1 MFLFGKGTSAFES
14 LRLAGQT
21 IYSINILEELFM
33 KKIKILL
40 LLLLVFAIML
50 SGCNAGDSKDQ
61 NPDASSSHSQKDKKD
76 NGTSDF
82 STNAMPSSYAVLL
95 DKYYHFI
102 VNYEYNSEFETDDI
116 DDSKAAIWEMMLTME
131 SDQILE
137 HVGYALLDINDDK
150 VPELLIGDVSNE
162 DSSNESGGI
171 YALFTLEEDHPQLVL
186 AGNPRDRYYYIG
198 DNEFANQNDGGFEQS
213 ITALFA
219 LPKNDISLEPL
230 DLYFA
235 QDKDESG
242 KEVGYYHSST
252 GDFTVEKATEL
263 DQVQFNTE
271 VEKIVAQIVAIDYTP
286 FSDHKPG
293 PHALIKISHSSEE
306 ELDYLADYDSFGT
319 EDPDRAERITFY
331 TSEHLNRFKLLDLE
345 DGNIDKDGN
354 YTFKEKVA
362 YEMDVLDPNRPFIAG
377 VSFFGTI
384 PNNGFS
390 YVDEDG
396 KERKFMIVESGL
408 DGSISFVEYE

>member
-1 MFLFGKGTSAFES
+1 
-14 LRLAGQT
+14 
-21 IYSINILEELFM
+21 M

-61 NPDASSSHSQKDKKD
+61 NPDASDKSNSQQDKKD
-76 NGTSDF
+76 DDASDL
-82 STNAMPSSYAVLL
+82 SVEMMPRSYAVLL

-131 SDQILE
+131 SEKILD
-137 HVGYALLDINDDK
+137 HVGYALLDINGDK
-150 VPELLIGDVSNE
+150 VPELVIGDVNNE
-162 DSSNESGGI
+162 DGSNESGGI
-171 YALFTLEEDHPQLVL
+171 HALFTLEEDHPQLVL

-198 DNEFANQNDGGFEQS
+198 DNKFANQNDGGFEHS

-219 LPKNDISLEPL
+219 LPKKDISLEPL

-252 GDFTVEKATEL
+252 GDFTIEDATEL
-263 DQVQFNTE
+263 DQEQFNTE
-271 VEKIVAQIVAIDYTP
+271 VEKIVDQIVAIDYIP
-286 FSDHKPG
+286 FSDHKLG
-293 PHALIKISHSSEE
+293 PHALIEIRPSSQE

-331 TSEHLNRFKLLDLE
+331 TSEHLNEFKLLDLE

-354 YTFKEKVA
+354 FTFKEKVA
-362 YEMDVLDPNRPFIAG
+362 YEMEVLDANRPFIAG